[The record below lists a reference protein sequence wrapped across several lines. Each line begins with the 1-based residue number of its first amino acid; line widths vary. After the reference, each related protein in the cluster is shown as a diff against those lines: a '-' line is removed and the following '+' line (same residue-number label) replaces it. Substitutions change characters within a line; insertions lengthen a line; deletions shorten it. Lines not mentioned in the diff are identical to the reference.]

1 MEKFIISEKRR
12 KVWDIQ
18 KELLLELDKICKK
31 HHLKYFVDSGTLLGA
46 VRHQGF
52 IPWDDDIDVVMLR
65 EDYDQ
70 LIAECSDEFKGKFF
84 LQSAYSDSGY
94 FRGHAQLRNSETAA
108 ILEGEGEHV
117 LFNQGIFIDIFP
129 LDFHSKYQII
139 DIIYRWI
146 LNMNLKIFQIMF
158 RNEKPQFNL
167 KSFFRIIIKKI
178 FLHFNYKKMYQKFE
192 KRCKNIPFKS
202 DILDKI
208 SFYSKIKMYDKIPLS
223 AYRDS
228 VLLEFDHIKVV
239 APKDYDVVL
248 KKKYGED
255 YMIPKQVSTS
265 HGRVYYST
273 DQSYRELLKNSQYK
287 KKKFLL

>member
-1 MEKFIISEKRR
+1 MKDFIVSEKRK
-12 KVWDIQ
+12 KVWAIQ
-18 KELLLELDKICKK
+18 KELLLELDKVCRK
-31 HHLKYFVDSGTLLGA
+31 HHLRYFVDSGTLLGA

-70 LIAECSDEFKGKFF
+70 LIAECSNEFKGKFF
-84 LQSAYSDSGY
+84 LQSAYSDTGY

-129 LDFHSKYQII
+129 LDFHSKFQII
-139 DIIYRWI
+139 DVINRWI
-146 LNMNLKIFQIMF
+146 LNIELRIFRIMF
-158 RNEKPQFNL
+158 WKEEPRFTVEYFFKNL
-167 KSFFRIIIKKI
+167 IKKI
-178 FLHFNYKKMYQKFE
+178 FLHFDYKKMYQKFE
-192 KRCKNIPFKS
+192 RRCRNIPFKS

-208 SFYSKIKMYDKIPLS
+208 SFYHKMYLYDWIPLS
-223 AYRDS
+223 AYQDS

-239 APKDYDVVL
+239 APKDYDLVL
-248 KKKYGED
+248 KHKYGND

-265 HGRVYYST
+265 HGGVYYST
-273 DQSYRELLKNSQYK
+273 DKSYRKLLNNNQYK
-287 KKKFLL
+287 KKDFLL